1 MTTLAITM
9 GAASAVYL
17 FVGIVSWL
25 VAALEMMGHNE
36 SPYMKW
42 LFETSKKN
50 VFFEGLS
57 VAYLTLLWP
66 VHLTLK
72 SLTK

>member
-1 MTTLAITM
+1 MTFIVI
-9 GAASAVYL
+9 GAAAAVYL
-17 FVGIVSWL
+17 VIGFFSWIITAVEL
-25 VAALEMMGHNE
+25 MGHNE

-50 VFFEGLS
+50 VFLECLS

-66 VHLTLK
+66 VHLSLKTLWK
-72 SLTK
+72 